1 MNIPSTTG
9 NKTSKYDESETSTE
23 VQDTT
28 VITSIIQP
36 FKTTDTKRMRQEPLI
51 MQPRGMRLHAY
62 DHHHYYTNQNCM
74 NYVQQQR
81 LIRQT

>member
-1 MNIPSTTG
+1 MTIPSTTG
-9 NKTSKYDESETSTE
+9 NETSKYDESETSTE

-36 FKTTDTKRMRQEPLI
+36 FKTPDTKRIRQEPLI
-51 MQPRGMRLHAY
+51 MQPRGMRLHVY
-62 DHHHYYTNQNCM
+62 NHHHYYNNQNNM
-74 NYVQQQR
+74 NFVQQQR